1 MANVDHQNT
10 WALGVC
16 AKKLQ
21 LNRRAGAE
29 VRTWALSR
37 KDIEH
42 RKPGDKQEVPDLDV
56 WADVKS
62 HALVLAP
69 LTCNLG

>member
-1 MANVDHQNT
+1 MANADHQNT
-10 WALGVC
+10 RVLGVC
-16 AKKLQ
+16 AKKPQ
-21 LNRRAGAE
+21 LNQRAGAK
-29 VRTWALSR
+29 VRTWALSS

-69 LTCNLG
+69 LTCSQG